1 MPLPI
6 LNTKFEGKDA
16 YATNDILDRHPTR
29 PGWYKYYGRLDDQII
44 LSNGEKVRERE
55 HWMGG
60 CINDH
65 ILNPDARQTR
75 HL

>member
-44 LSNGEKVRERE
+44 LSNGEKVRERK
-55 HWMGG
+55 H
-60 CINDH
+60 
-65 ILNPDARQTR
+65 
-75 HL
+75 